1 MKLMLALLLS
11 LPLVA
16 FAAEH
21 GGAPAEDKAKD
32 TTEQKDEAAAPAE
45 QGGKPAEHGGAP
57 AEKKP

>member
-32 TTEQKDEAAAPAE
+32 TTEKTEEAAAPAADTA
-45 QGGKPAEHGGAP
+45 KPAEHGGHP
-57 AEKKP
+57 AEEKP